1 MRPRGAGA
9 KGAGVDSAADRRF
22 QRVVFRHEP
31 FQSDLVHA
39 ADDAGRLLLVAHAL
53 GEGERRG
60 HDVEQAEPSAWV
72 LVEDDGDIVVVTVR
86 DDGVGMAAGRMER
99 AAAEGRLGLAVSVRG
114 RIRELGGTVIVTS
127 RPGAGTEVELR
138 VPR

>member
-1 MRPRGAGA
+1 M
-9 KGAGVDSAADRRF
+9 
-22 QRVVFRHEP
+22 
-31 FQSDLVHA
+31 
-39 ADDAGRLLLVAHAL
+39 
-53 GEGERRG
+53 
-60 HDVEQAEPSAWV
+60 